1 MAEKPK
7 LRVSYECA
15 SNGVRETTNA
25 SDLSLGGLFIETSE
39 KAPSKGAFVTME
51 IESGTKKVSVDG
63 RVLAAGPA
71 GFSVS
76 FIDLPEEV
84 ASALSFILATR
95 MPRRGTQLGLGE
107 AEEGVPKYVSEARL
121 PVASPDPPP
130 AAAAPPAAA
139 PPPAAPVAALSRS
152 TPPMA
157 QAPQAGAAVPPAPT
171 SSAPVMAPIGP
182 ASRPPPWSQAPVP
195 APAAPHPPSG
205 SGARMAIILAV
216 VGVVLVSGIL
226 AAFFAM
232 KH

>member
-15 SNGVRETTNA
+15 STGTQETTTA
-25 SDLSLGGLFIETSE
+25 SELSLGGMFIETTR
-39 KAPSKGAFVTME
+39 KAPAKGAFVSME
-51 IESGTKKVSVDG
+51 IEAGSTKVAVDG
-63 RVLAAGPA
+63 RVLAAGPT

-76 FIDLPEEV
+76 FIDLPNEV

-107 AEEGVPKYVSEARL
+107 AEEGVPKYVSERRL

-130 AAAAPPAAA
+130 AAPA
-139 PPPAAPVAALSRS
+139 PAAPAPSRP

-157 QAPQAGAAVPPAPT
+157 ITPQAAPSVPPAPT
-171 SSAPVMAPIGP
+171 SSAPAMVPIAHG
-182 ASRPPPWSQAPVP
+182 SRPPPWSQPPQQAMPASHAPP
-195 APAAPHPPSG
+195 G
-205 SGARMAIILAV
+205 SAGGARVAIILAV
-216 VGVVLVSGIL
+216 IGIVLVAGIL
-226 AAFFAM
+226 AVFFAM